1 MWHYEVE
8 QIANEKAR
16 NCVILNKA
24 AKPIFQ
30 KVTDDVRKVSQEDA
44 ALVLKTFLLSKIKED
59 EE

>member
-1 MWHYEVE
+1 MN
-8 QIANEKAR
+8 Q
-16 NCVILNKA
+16 A

-30 KVTDDVRKVSQEDA
+30 KVTDDVSKVSQDDA